1 MKSLCLLGILFHRQE
16 TNKINDFN
24 YEYDFP
30 IPSLYHRCSQQQEQQ
45 QSRAESCRLSR
56 VSTNWQS
63 FPLPPWSSLVKT
75 PRPSAKEIDRFI
87 ILATL
92 TGPCALKEPHK
103 STLRRY
109 CLKISHKMLV
119 LFFQHFH
126 RPRKSLSR
134 INQSTCT
141 EICIVSTRV
150 HMLFI
155 GSSGLPCPC
164 VVVCCLFWRNKL
176 GAPPPSTTGWIRW
189 Q

>member
-1 MKSLCLLGILFHRQE
+1 MKSLCRLGILFHRQE

-63 FPLPPWSSLVKT
+63 FLRPPWYFLVKT
-75 PRPSAKEIDRFI
+75 PRPNAKEIDRFI

-109 CLKISHKMLV
+109 CSNKNDTQNVLV
-119 LFFQHFH
+119 LFYLTFSSATQ
-126 RPRKSLSR
+126 
-134 INQSTCT
+134 IVIADQS
-141 EICIVSTRV
+141 V
-150 HMLFI
+150 HLH
-155 GSSGLPCPC
+155 GNLHCLYSSPYALYR
-164 VVVCCLFWRNKL
+164 LFWSALSLRRRLLSLLAK
-176 GAPPPSTTGWIRW
+176 
-189 Q
+189 